1 MLSRGLNLDTGLEK
15 IKLAEEKIEEA
26 LWTAVRNE
34 DIEAEL
40 KTYREVE
47 KILNNLCDL
56 PDTIERERK
65 RVLAY
70 CLMRIDESLNNLGES
85 EGTLERAEE
94 SLLLAIE
101 SGDSVQIARSRLAK
115 GIRLLNDGKLPE
127 AENQFTDIIK
137 GGIESENSDMQQVVG
152 WTLLVRANVLKG
164 KSLYDQ
170 ALSVAQDAVGILSII
185 DNYAGL
191 RQVYSLISL
200 LYLDLGNKDESGKAK
215 DMSAYFEKK
224 AKEEQQ

>member
-1 MLSRGLNLDTGLEK
+1 MDTALEK
-15 IKLAEEKIEEA
+15 IKQAESMIEKA
-26 LWTAVRNE
+26 LWAAVRNE

-40 KTYREVE
+40 KTYKEVE
-47 KILNNLCDL
+47 EILNNLSDL
-56 PDTIERERK
+56 PETIERERK

-70 CLMRIDESLNNLGES
+70 CLMRIDESLNNLDEID
-85 EGTLERAEE
+85 GTLERAEK
-94 SLLLAIE
+94 SLRLAIE

-127 AENQFTDIIK
+127 AEAQFTDVIK
-137 GGIESENSDMQQVVG
+137 GGIDSENRDMQQVVG
-152 WTLLVRANVLKG
+152 WTLLVRANILKG

-170 ALSVAQDAVGILSII
+170 ALYVAQDAAGILSSI

-191 RQVYSLISL
+191 RQVYSLISVL
-200 LYLDLGNKDESGKAK
+200 HLDLGNKDESGKAK
-215 DMSAYFEKK
+215 DMSAHFDKK

>member
-1 MLSRGLNLDTGLEK
+1 MDKVSDKL
-15 IKLAEEKIEEA
+15 KLAESMIEKAI
-26 LWTAVRNE
+26 WDVVRNE

-56 PDTIERERK
+56 PEAIEQERK

-101 SGDSVQIARSRLAK
+101 SGDSVQIARSKLAK

-127 AENQFTDIIK
+127 AEVQFTDIIK
-137 GGIESENSDMQQVVG
+137 GGIENENRDMQQVVG
-152 WTLLVRANVLKG
+152 WTLFVRANILKG

-170 ALSVAQDAVGILSII
+170 ALSVAQDAVGILSSI

-191 RQVYSLISL
+191 RQVYSIISMI
-200 LYLDLGNKDESGKAK
+200 YLDLGNKDESGKAK
-215 DMSAYFEKK
+215 DMSTYFEKK

>member
-1 MLSRGLNLDTGLEK
+1 MDKVSDKL
-15 IKLAEEKIEEA
+15 KLAESMIEKAI
-26 LWTAVRNE
+26 WDVVRNE

-56 PDTIERERK
+56 PEAIEQERK

-101 SGDSVQIARSRLAK
+101 SGDSVQIARSKLAK

-127 AENQFTDIIK
+127 AEVQFTDIIK
-137 GGIESENSDMQQVVG
+137 GGIENENRDMQQVVG
-152 WTLLVRANVLKG
+152 WTLFVRANILKG
-164 KSLYDQ
+164 KSFYDQ
-170 ALSVAQDAVGILSII
+170 ALSVAQDAVGILSSI

-191 RQVYSLISL
+191 RQVYSIISMI
-200 LYLDLGNKDESGKAK
+200 YLDLGNKDESGKAK
-215 DMSAYFEKK
+215 DMSTYFEKK

>member
-1 MLSRGLNLDTGLEK
+1 MLRGLYLNTVLEK
-15 IKLAEEKIEEA
+15 LKLAESMIEEA

-34 DIEAEL
+34 DIEAEI
-40 KTYREVE
+40 KIYREVE
-47 KILNNLCDL
+47 KILINLSNL
-56 PDTIERERK
+56 SEAVERERK
-65 RVLAY
+65 KVLAY

-94 SLLLAIE
+94 SLQLAIE

-137 GGIESENSDMQQVVG
+137 DGIESENNDMQQVVG

-170 ALSVAQDAVGILSII
+170 ALSVAQDAVGILSSI

-215 DMSAYFEKK
+215 DKSAYFEKK

>member
-1 MLSRGLNLDTGLEK
+1 MIEK
-15 IKLAEEKIEEA
+15 AI
-26 LWTAVRNE
+26 WDVVRNE

-56 PDTIERERK
+56 PEAIEQERK

-101 SGDSVQIARSRLAK
+101 SGDSVQIARSKLAK

-127 AENQFTDIIK
+127 AEVQFTDIIK
-137 GGIESENSDMQQVVG
+137 GGIENENRDMQQVVG
-152 WTLLVRANVLKG
+152 WTLFVRANILKG
-164 KSLYDQ
+164 KSFYDQ
-170 ALSVAQDAVGILSII
+170 ALSVAQDAVGILSSI

-191 RQVYSLISL
+191 RQVYSIISMI
-200 LYLDLGNKDESGKAK
+200 YLDLGNKDESGKAK
-215 DMSAYFEKK
+215 DMSTYFEKK

>member
-1 MLSRGLNLDTGLEK
+1 MDTRLER
-15 IKLAEEKIEEA
+15 IQLAETMIEEA

-40 KTYREVE
+40 KSYREVE
-47 KILNNLCDL
+47 KILNSLCDL
-56 PDTIERERK
+56 PKAIEQERK

-94 SLLLAIE
+94 SLRLAIE

-127 AENQFTDIIK
+127 AEIQFTDIIK
-137 GGIESENSDMQQVVG
+137 GRIESENSDMQQVVG
-152 WTLLVRANVLKG
+152 WTLIVRTSILKG

-170 ALSVAQDAVGILSII
+170 ALSVAHDAVGILSNI

-191 RQVYSLISL
+191 RQVYSLISA

-215 DMSAYFEKK
+215 DLSAHFDKK